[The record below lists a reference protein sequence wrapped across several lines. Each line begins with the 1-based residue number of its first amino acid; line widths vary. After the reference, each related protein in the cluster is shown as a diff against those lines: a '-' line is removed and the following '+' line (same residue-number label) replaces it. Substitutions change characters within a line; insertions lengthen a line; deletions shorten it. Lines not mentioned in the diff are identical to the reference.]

1 MVAETSDVHVLCA
14 HTRPVDPANTQLGVA
29 KRVAGNIG
37 YCLGLGPKSAT
48 REVAGSAFCLLTRV
62 TPPAIVCWID
72 RSGVRSTRARTARP
86 VGHVVLIQPRRATR
100 ASLAFVSPE
109 TGACRRRASSMKTLE
124 GHVAVVTGGTF
135 GVGRGI
141 ASALA
146 HCGARVFVTGRS
158 AHDGSIDERITG
170 IRCDHR
176 LDAEVTA
183 AFERVAREAHG
194 IDILVNNVWG
204 GYERM
209 VEDGAFTWT
218 KPFWEQPLW
227 RWDAMFGAGVR
238 AHYHASQLAA
248 RTMVANRRGLIVNI
262 SFWAAQKH
270 IANVA
275 YGVSKAATDKMT
287 ADMAIELRP
296 YGVTA
301 VSLYPGLV
309 RTEKVM
315 EAAAWLDLTNS
326 ESPEFIGRAVA
337 ALAGDPDVMRHTG
350 TVLVAARLAAEYGFT
365 DIDGKA
371 PRPLTLADV

>member
-1 MVAETSDVHVLCA
+1 V
-14 HTRPVDPANTQLGVA
+14 
-29 KRVAGNIG
+29 
-37 YCLGLGPKSAT
+37 
-48 REVAGSAFCLLTRV
+48 
-62 TPPAIVCWID
+62 
-72 RSGVRSTRARTARP
+72 
-86 VGHVVLIQPRRATR
+86 
-100 ASLAFVSPE
+100 
-109 TGACRRRASSMKTLE
+109 KTLQ
-124 GHVAVVTGGTF
+124 GKVAVVTGGTF

-146 HCGARVFVTGRS
+146 HEGARVFVTGRS
-158 AHDGSIDERITG
+158 AREGATDDHVTG

-176 LDAEVTA
+176 LDAEVTD
-183 AFERVAREAHG
+183 AFDRVARETQG

-209 VEDGAFTWT
+209 VEDGAFTWG
-218 KPFWEQPLW
+218 KPFWEQPIW
-227 RWDAMFGAGVR
+227 RWDAMFSAGVR
-238 AHYHASQLAA
+238 AHYFASQLAA
-248 RTMVANRRGLIVNI
+248 RMMVASRRGLIVNI
-262 SFWAAQKH
+262 STWAAQKH

-296 YGVTA
+296 HGVTA

-315 EAAAWLDLTNS
+315 EAAPWLDLTNS

-350 TVLVAARLAAEYGFT
+350 AVLVAASLAIEYGFT
-365 DIDGKA
+365 DSDGKS

>member
-1 MVAETSDVHVLCA
+1 M
-14 HTRPVDPANTQLGVA
+14 R
-29 KRVAGNIG
+29 
-37 YCLGLGPKSAT
+37 
-48 REVAGSAFCLLTRV
+48 
-62 TPPAIVCWID
+62 
-72 RSGVRSTRARTARP
+72 
-86 VGHVVLIQPRRATR
+86 
-100 ASLAFVSPE
+100 
-109 TGACRRRASSMKTLE
+109 TLE
-124 GHVAVVTGGTF
+124 DKVAVVTGGTF
-135 GVGRGI
+135 GVGCGI
-141 ASALA
+141 ARTVAQY
-146 HCGARVFVTGRS
+146 GARVFVTGRS
-158 AHDGSIDERITG
+158 VHDGVINDAHITS

-183 AFERVAREAHG
+183 AFDRVVQEAG
-194 IDILVNNVWG
+194 RIDLLVNSVWG

-209 VEDGAFTWT
+209 IEDGVFTWT

-238 AHYHASQLAA
+238 AHYYASQLAA
-248 RTMVANRRGLIVNI
+248 RSMVATRQGLIVNI

-296 YGVTA
+296 HGVTV

-315 EAAAWLDLTNS
+315 KASASLDLTNS

-337 ALAGDPDVMRHTG
+337 ALAGDPDVIRRTG
-350 TVLVAARLAAEYGFT
+350 TVLVAASLAAEYDFT
-365 DIDGKA
+365 DIDGKV

>member
-1 MVAETSDVHVLCA
+1 MMGSNARHYDADGRTPHGLRVPIFPI
-14 HTRPVDPANTQLGVA
+14 RPA
-29 KRVAGNIG
+29 
-37 YCLGLGPKSAT
+37 S
-48 REVAGSAFCLLTRV
+48 GSRTV
-62 TPPAIVCWID
+62 TNMFLD
-72 RSGVRSTRARTARP
+72 G
-86 VGHVVLIQPRRATR
+86 
-100 ASLAFVSPE
+100 
-109 TGACRRRASSMKTLE
+109 K
-124 GHVAVVTGGTF
+124 VAVVTGGTK

-141 ASALA
+141 GRELA
-146 HCGARVFVTGRS
+146 RHGARVFVTGRS
-158 AHDGSIDERITG
+158 APDHGYLDNGITG

-176 LDAEVTA
+176 QDSQVETA
-183 AFERVAREAHG
+183 FKLVVREANT

-209 VEDGAFTWT
+209 VEDGEFTWP

-227 RWDAMFGAGVR
+227 RWDAMFSAGVR

-248 RTMVANRRGLIVNI
+248 PPMIARRRGLIVNI
-262 SFWAAQKH
+262 SFWAAQKR
-270 IANVA
+270 IGNVA

-287 ADMAIELRP
+287 ADMAPELKP
-296 YGVTA
+296 HGVCV

-337 ALAGDPDVMRHTG
+337 ALAADPDVLRHTG
-350 TVLVAARLAAEYGFT
+350 KVLVAASLAIEYGFT
-365 DIDGKA
+365 DIDDKT

>member
-1 MVAETSDVHVLCA
+1 M
-14 HTRPVDPANTQLGVA
+14 R
-29 KRVAGNIG
+29 
-37 YCLGLGPKSAT
+37 
-48 REVAGSAFCLLTRV
+48 
-62 TPPAIVCWID
+62 
-72 RSGVRSTRARTARP
+72 
-86 VGHVVLIQPRRATR
+86 
-100 ASLAFVSPE
+100 
-109 TGACRRRASSMKTLE
+109 TLE
-124 GHVAVVTGGTF
+124 DKVAVVTGGTF

-141 ASALA
+141 ARSLA
-146 HCGARVFVTGRS
+146 QHGARVFVTGRS
-158 AHDGSIDERITG
+158 VHDVTANDGNITG

-183 AFERVAREAHG
+183 AFKRVTREAG
-194 IDILVNNVWG
+194 RIDILVNNVWG

-209 VEDGAFTWT
+209 VEDGVFTWT

-227 RWDAMFGAGVR
+227 RWDAMFSAGVR
-238 AHYHASQLAA
+238 AHYYASQLASQS
-248 RTMVANRRGLIVNI
+248 MVASGRGLIVNI

-296 YGVTA
+296 YRVTA

-315 EAAAWLDLTNS
+315 EASAWLDLTNS

-337 ALAGDPDVMRHTG
+337 ALAGDPDVIRHTG